1 MDSASQT
8 GSVILESQQT
18 RPSRP
23 IFSSDSNI
31 HRSLA
36 ENGNSQMSS
45 TSSRPQ
51 RGQFPYA
58 YIRSK
63 LAVLPE
69 EGQLSRRE
77 SMNKADSYKD
87 ANGYLQPRSRSQ
99 QPQSSRDVS
108 THELDSAQSECGGF
122 SDDFDV
128 PQSGNTYTSLR
139 ARKMALRRKRS
150 LSVADLP
157 VQRNDRCASAGQ
169 QTGPMSNQKSTTTR
183 KQKSDESGYDS
194 DVTRKSSP
202 RGSLKNG
209 ETSSNKTEDYDTNSS
224 SRSREDTDSM
234 SSGSEDS
241 GAQVK
246 QNIEPTVPQV
256 KKDKKE
262 PLVKKPP
269 RKSKLPEPVAKSRQ
283 QNVTENATTTMTTT
297 ATTTATTPT
306 NTRRYKKNG
315 EEESSGPP
323 SLNSDNSANNLP
335 SLTSKRFKMLRLKKD
350 GTGELGIII
359 SKKRHPQKGTT
370 GYIIA
375 HVEPNGLAER
385 DGRFKIGDEIINV
398 NGKSLRGLTMEEAK
412 SLLKTCG
419 PDVDIILARDPDQ
432 QIQAESQTNA
442 TTSAA
447 TAGSAGSSS
456 SNGNSGCSGNV
467 AGSSSS
473 CNGSITSHPAAGALQ
488 NTNGVPTSMSSSTG
502 MGPVERRRR
511 RKLPPI
517 ERPRSAPIH
526 NMGFPGSG
534 GPNSTNSDLDPASNG
549 AGLRT
554 VIKIGTNSQSIEH
567 HHHHIHHLGNGACVD
582 TTPFMTPAQSVEN
595 FYQPSSS
602 MLNQDNHSTVS
613 GSIGGLVGGGTAA
626 LTEDF
631 QNLEDD
637 ETLSVAG
644 TEYSEA
650 PSVARS
656 YTISHSAQNRG
667 RYSMPTTPTPMDK
680 ANYGVMRRAIP
691 AHIVAAQGPV
701 ERRNAQKSNGGS
713 LIPRMRPKSL
723 SVSIHTIEFEK
734 GPGKKG
740 LGFSVVGGID
750 SPKGSIGIFV
760 KTVFPVGQA
769 IDQGTLKEGDEILA
783 VNGLALQGMSHAE
796 AISVFKNI
804 RSEKVLLHAA
814 RRDATMRR
822 KYKSN
827 SCDDLDAYEE

>member
-99 QPQSSRDVS
+99 QPQTSRDVS

-202 RGSLKNG
+202 RGSLKND

-256 KKDKKE
+256 KKEKKE

-269 RKSKLPEPVAKSRQ
+269 RKSKLPEPVTKSRQ

-306 NTRRYKKNG
+306 NPRRYKKNG
-315 EEESSGPP
+315 KEESSGPP

-375 HVEPNGLAER
+375 HVEPNGLVER

-526 NMGFPGSG
+526 NMGFQGSG
-534 GPNSTNSDLDPASNG
+534 GPNSTNSDLDPAGNG

-567 HHHHIHHLGNGACVD
+567 LHRHIHHLGNGACVD
-582 TTPFMTPAQSVEN
+582 NTPFMTPAQSVEN
-595 FYQPSSS
+595 FYNVNED
-602 MLNQDNHSTVS
+602 MLVED
-613 GSIGGLVGGGTAA
+613 LDTA
-626 LTEDF
+626 
-631 QNLEDD
+631 D
-637 ETLSVAG
+637 EALSVAG

-656 YTISHSAQNRG
+656 YTISQHSNQNRPG

-680 ANYGVMRRAIP
+680 QNYGVMRRAMP
-691 AHIVAAQGPV
+691 AHVVAAQGPV
-701 ERRNAQKSNGGS
+701 ERRNAQKASM
-713 LIPRMRPKSL
+713 IPRMRPKSL

-734 GPGKKG
+734 GQGKKG

-760 KTVFPVGQA
+760 KTVFSVGQA
-769 IDQGTLKEGDEILA
+769 IDQGSLKEGDEILA

-804 RSEKVLLHAA
+804 RSGKVLLHVA
-814 RRDATMRR
+814 RRDATIRR

>member
-1 MDSASQT
+1 MGYPTSEKLQYVVTPPSPGPSIQRPTSICSNHEDMINRAEDTWSQQTAASSQADLHVTSAAGAPAPGGHRPPEVTVKRRVSRVESLRNLFFNKGHPHDARRKFLLKKRTRSEEKEKGDKSIGTDSCDFLTAPEMDVDDFLALSSSRLDIYDLDSVSQISAMDSASQT

-18 RPSRP
+18 RPNRP

-45 TSSRPQ
+45 SSSRPQ

-99 QPQSSRDVS
+99 QPQTSRDVS

-169 QTGPMSNQKSTTTR
+169 TGPMSNQQSTR

-256 KKDKKE
+256 KKEKKV

-269 RKSKLPEPVAKSRQ
+269 RKSKLPEPVNKSRQ
-283 QNVTENATTTMTTT
+283 QNVTENAT
-297 ATTTATTPT
+297 TTTATTPT

-375 HVEPNGLAER
+375 HVEPNGLVER
-385 DGRFKIGDEIINV
+385 DGRFKIGDELINV
-398 NGKSLRGLTMEEAK
+398 NGKSLRGLTMDEAK
-412 SLLKTCG
+412 GLLRTCG

-432 QIQAESQTNA
+432 WNNNIPTSLES
-442 TTSAA
+442 SLE
-447 TAGSAGSSS
+447 S
-456 SNGNSGCSGNV
+456 SNT
-467 AGSSSS
+467 SS
-473 CNGSITSHPAAGALQ
+473 
-488 NTNGVPTSMSSSTG
+488 G

-526 NMGFPGSG
+526 NI
-534 GPNSTNSDLDPASNG
+534 
-549 AGLRT
+549 
-554 VIKIGTNSQSIEH
+554 V
-567 HHHHIHHLGNGACVD
+567 
-582 TTPFMTPAQSVEN
+582 
-595 FYQPSSS
+595 PSS
-602 MLNQDNHSTVS
+602 
-613 GSIGGLVGGGTAA
+613 
-626 LTEDF
+626 
-631 QNLEDD
+631 
-637 ETLSVAG
+637 
-644 TEYSEA
+644 
-650 PSVARS
+650 
-656 YTISHSAQNRG
+656 
-667 RYSMPTTPTPMDK
+667 
-680 ANYGVMRRAIP
+680 
-691 AHIVAAQGPV
+691 
-701 ERRNAQKSNGGS
+701 
-713 LIPRMRPKSL
+713 
-723 SVSIHTIEFEK
+723 
-734 GPGKKG
+734 
-740 LGFSVVGGID
+740 
-750 SPKGSIGIFV
+750 
-760 KTVFPVGQA
+760 
-769 IDQGTLKEGDEILA
+769 
-783 VNGLALQGMSHAE
+783 
-796 AISVFKNI
+796 
-804 RSEKVLLHAA
+804 
-814 RRDATMRR
+814 
-822 KYKSN
+822 
-827 SCDDLDAYEE
+827 